1 MGWVRPN
8 RPPRAFPAHR
18 CYSLRIHPRR
28 HHLYPRLIKNFRR
41 MVAGM
46 RHVLSRLSK
55 CMAHKVFPFPIRC
68 PEIFTRGTWPLSA
81 QVATNEEK
89 RTRGGV
95 RTFSRLSSSSS
106 SSIGFFR
113 WFIEVGGWAGI
124 WGLLWR
130 FWTV

>member
-41 MVAGM
+41 MAAGM

-55 CMAHKVFPFPIRC
+55 SMAHKVFPFPIRRSLHAVRGHC
-68 PEIFTRGTWPLSA
+68 PLKWP
-81 QVATNEEK
+81 
-89 RTRGGV
+89 RTRKKGRVGV
-95 RTFSRLSSSSS
+95 YERFLVSRRRRRSGFLDGSSRLVDGM
-106 SSIGFFR
+106 GFVVE
-113 WFIEVGGWAGI
+113 ILV
-124 WGLLWR
+124 
-130 FWTV
+130 